1 MAEFRSA
8 MKWNY
13 YGHLYEL
20 AEDRLD
26 SAGYLVFRQA
36 DRPESPK
43 VHISPETFARDFI
56 PEKCPAEQ
64 KVVFR
69 R

>member
-13 YGHLYEL
+13 GGFRYEL
-20 AEDRLD
+20 ADDRLD
-26 SAGYLVFRQA
+26 DHGYLVFRPA
-36 DRPESPK
+36 DRPDSPK
-43 VHISPETFARDFI
+43 VHISPETFSRSFV
-56 PEKCPAEQ
+56 PEECPAEQ